1 VSRIIEGAADRPA
14 ATPPRKRLTAEAAVV
29 MLACL
34 GQFLVVLDASVV
46 NVALPSISDDL
57 HFSVTG
63 LSWVTNAYAVTIA
76 GLLMAGGR
84 SVDIFGRKPVFI
96 SGVVV
101 FTLGSL
107 LCGVAQSSEML
118 VAFRFVQGAGAAAIG
133 PASLA
138 ILMTSFPEGQRR
150 AKALGT
156 WSAVGAAGG
165 AVGNLVGGVLTDTL
179 SWRWVFLI
187 NLPVGVFVVLLALSY
202 LEWGREGA
210 RRRLNLSGVI
220 TITLG
225 LSLIDFGVIQAAD
238 HSWGAARTIV
248 PLIAGVLSLVGF
260 LLLQV
265 KAPEDPLIPTRVLK
279 SIPVITANF
288 AMFATGAAFF
298 SMWYFVSLY
307 LQDVRHYTPLETGLA
322 FLPQTI
328 TVVLFARVLTP
339 RLLHRTSPR
348 TVVILGATL
357 SAIGFLAQSRMG
369 LHGSYLMTV
378 AVPGIFV
385 TAGMGL
391 LFTPLATVATAG
403 AARADAGV
411 VSGLINTSRQVGGS
425 IGLATMVTVAA
436 FRSRSVRDDGV
447 GRSVEHALSAG
458 YSWVFLASAVL
469 IVLGVLPLVLT
480 AARRPPEAAE
490 HTLAKSG

>member
-1 VSRIIEGAADRPA
+1 
-14 ATPPRKRLTAEAAVV
+14 

-57 HFSVTG
+57 NFSVTG

-101 FTLGSL
+101 FRVGSL

-118 VAFRFVQGAGAAAIG
+118 VACRFVQGAGAAAIG

-165 AVGNLVGGVLTDTL
+165 VVGNLVGGVLTDTL

-187 NLPVGVFVVLLALSY
+187 NLPVGVLVVLLALSY

-238 HSWGAARTIV
+238 HSWGAARTMLPI
-248 PLIAGVLSLVGF
+248 IAGVLSLVGF
-260 LLLQV
+260 LVLQV

-279 SIPVITANF
+279 SIPVTTANF

-348 TVVILGATL
+348 TVVIWARPSQP
-357 SAIGFLAQSRMG
+357 SAFSPSRG
-369 LHGSYLMTV
+369 W
-378 AVPGIFV
+378 AC
-385 TAGMGL
+385 
-391 LFTPLATVATAG
+391 
-403 AARADAGV
+403 
-411 VSGLINTSRQVGGS
+411 
-425 IGLATMVTVAA
+425 
-436 FRSRSVRDDGV
+436 
-447 GRSVEHALSAG
+447 
-458 YSWVFLASAVL
+458 
-469 IVLGVLPLVLT
+469 T
-480 AARRPPEAAE
+480 AA
-490 HTLAKSG
+490 T

>member
-1 VSRIIEGAADRPA
+1 MNNTPRKGGDVSHIIEGPANRRAAA
-14 ATPPRKRLTAEAAVV
+14 APRKRLTAEAAVV

-46 NVALPSISDDL
+46 NVALPSISNDL

-63 LSWVTNAYAVTIA
+63 LSWVTNAYAATTA
-76 GLLMAGGR
+76 GLLMIGGR
-84 SVDIFGRKPVFI
+84 AVDIFGRKPIFI
-96 SGVVV
+96 YGVAV
-101 FTLGSL
+101 FTVGSL

-118 VAFRFVQGAGAAAIG
+118 VVCRFVQGSGAAAIG

-187 NLPVGVFVVLLALSY
+187 NLPVGAFVLLLTLRY
-202 LEWGREGA
+202 LDWGKESAG
-210 RRRLNLSGVI
+210 RRLNLSGVI

-238 HSWGAARTIV
+238 HSWGSLRTMLPIV
-248 PLIAGVLSLVGF
+248 AGILSLAGF
-260 LLLQV
+260 LVLQV
-265 KAPEDPLIPTRVLK
+265 KSSQDPLIPVRVLK
-279 SIPVITANF
+279 SIPVTTANF

-322 FLPQTI
+322 FLPQTV

-339 RLLHRTSPR
+339 KLLHRTSPR
-348 TVVILGATL
+348 YVVMLGASL
-357 SAIGFLAQSRMG
+357 SVIGFLAQSRMG
-369 LHGSYLMTV
+369 LSGSYLMTV

-391 LFTPLATVATAG
+391 LFTPLATVATGG

-436 FRSRSVRDDGV
+436 FRSRSVRGDDISGQSAEQV
-447 GRSVEHALSAG
+447 LSAG
-458 YSWVFLASAVL
+458 YSWVFLAAAVL
-469 IVLGVLPLVLT
+469 IVIGVLPLLLT
-480 AARRPPEAAE
+480 AAGKPD
-490 HTLAKSG
+490 